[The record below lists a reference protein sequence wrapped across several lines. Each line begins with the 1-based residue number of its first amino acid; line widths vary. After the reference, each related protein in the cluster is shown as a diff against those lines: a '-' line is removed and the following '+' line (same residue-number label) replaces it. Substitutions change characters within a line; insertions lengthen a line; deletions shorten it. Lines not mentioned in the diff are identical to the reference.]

1 MSYKSKRYSY
11 EYDEYEDGKKGAET
25 MLAEIMADAEFASL
39 EELVIGCW
47 GEAWEDNPQPIV
59 DGIVANPEQFSHI
72 KSIFFGDMDFE
83 ECEVSWI
90 MQADYSKL
98 WAAMPQLERFIV
110 KGSNDLILGEI
121 SHENLKTLEVICGGL
136 PVEIINSIKSAKL
149 PSLEKLL
156 LYVGV
161 EDYGFTG
168 NLSDIKALLSESDF
182 PKLTYLGITDSEIQD
197 DICAAVL
204 ESKYINR
211 ITTLDLSMGTLTD
224 KGGAMLL
231 EKLPSLDNI
240 KTVDLQYHF
249 MTDDMMKKLTAL
261 DQDVCV
267 DDQEEME
274 EYDGEVWLYPMLTE

>member
-1 MSYKSKRYSY
+1 MSYKSKKYSY
-11 EYDEYEDGKKGAET
+11 EYEEYEDGKKGAET

-47 GEAWEDNPQPIV
+47 GETWEDNPQPIV
-59 DGIVANPEQFSHI
+59 DGIVANAEQFSHI

-98 WAAMPQLERFIV
+98 WAAMPQLERFVV
-110 KGSNDLILGEI
+110 KGSNDLIFGEI
-121 SHENLKTLEVICGGL
+121 SHENLKSLEVICGGL
-136 PVEIINSIKSAKL
+136 PVDVINSIKSAKL

-161 EDYGFTG
+161 EDYGFDG
-168 NLSDIKALLSESDF
+168 DISNIKALLSDSDF
-182 PKLTYLGITDSEIQD
+182 PKLTYLGITDSDMQD
-197 DICAAVL
+197 DICELVL
-204 ESKYINR
+204 DCKYINQ
-211 ITTLDLSMGTLTD
+211 IATLDLSMGTLTD
-224 KGGAMLL
+224 KGGALL
-231 EKLPSLDNI
+231 LAKLPSLDNI
-240 KTVDLQYHF
+240 KTVDLQYHY

-274 EYDGEVWLYPMLTE
+274 EYGGEVWLSPMLTE

>member
-11 EYDEYEDGKKGAET
+11 EYEEYEDGKKGAET

-59 DGIVANPEQFSHI
+59 DGIVANAEQFSHI

-110 KGSNDLILGEI
+110 KGSNDLVLGEI

-136 PVEIINSIKSAKL
+136 PVEVLNSIKSAKL

-168 NLSDIKALLSESDF
+168 DLSDIKALLSESDF

-204 ESKYINR
+204 ESKYINQ

>member
-11 EYDEYEDGKKGAET
+11 EYEEYEDGKKGADT
-25 MLAEIMADAEFASL
+25 MLSEIMADAEFASL

-47 GEAWEDNPQPIV
+47 GETWDENLQPIV
-59 DGIVANPEQFSHI
+59 DGIVENAQKFSHI
-72 KSIFFGDMDFE
+72 KSIFFGDMDYE

-98 WAAMPQLERFIV
+98 WAAMPQLERFVV
-110 KGSNDLILGEI
+110 KGSNDLVLGEI
-121 SHENLKTLEVICGGL
+121 AHENLKTLEVICGGL
-136 PVEIINSIKSAKL
+136 PVEVINSIKSAKL

-161 EDYGFTG
+161 EEYGFDG
-168 NLSDIKALLSESDF
+168 DISDIKSLLSESDF

-204 ESKYINR
+204 ESKYINQ
-211 ITTLDLSMGTLTD
+211 ISTLDLSMGTLTD
-224 KGGAMLL
+224 KGGALLL

-249 MTDDMMKKLTAL
+249 MTDTMMKKLSAL
-261 DQDVCV
+261 AQEVCV
-267 DDQEEME
+267 DDQEQPD
-274 EYDGEVWLYPMLTE
+274 EYDGELWLYPMLTE

>member
-11 EYDEYEDGKKGAET
+11 EYEDYEDGEKGADT
-25 MLAEIMADAEFASL
+25 LLSEIMEDAEFASL

-47 GEAWEDNPQPIV
+47 GEAYEDNPQPIV
-59 DGIVANPEQFSHI
+59 DGIVANADKFSHI
-72 KSIFFGDMDFE
+72 KSIFFGDMDYE

-110 KGSNDLILGEI
+110 KGSTDLVLGEI

-136 PVEIINSIKSAKL
+136 PVEVIKSIKNAKL

-161 EDYGFTG
+161 EDYGFDG
-168 NLSDIKALLSESDF
+168 DISDIKALLNESDF
-182 PKLTYLGITDSEIQD
+182 PKLIYLGITDSEIQD

-204 ESKYINR
+204 ESKYINQ

-224 KGGAMLL
+224 KGGALLL

-249 MTDDMMKKLTAL
+249 MTNEMMNKLAAL
-261 DQDVCV
+261 DKDVCV
-267 DDQEEME
+267 DDQEELE
-274 EYDGEVWLYPMLTE
+274 EYDGEAWGYPMLTE